1 LKGRRFCKELFLKSR
16 WIDCRKKGGNK
27 PANTTGFQGGFKR
40 FKLYHIGHSI
50 WNCAALILYIQIE
63 SNEPNRSFPFT
74 GRSDFLAGF
83 AVAVL
88 YRWRL
93 FCPRAKDSRWLGA
106 SYAPA
111 LAYLALK
118 TTSLKDA
125 FLTGA
130 AVYAVYDFTLMTV
143 FKDYNLGM
151 AVADTLWGGTL
162 FTMTRYVLDRFKF

>member
-1 LKGRRFCKELFLKSR
+1 MNQTGRFLLLAGLIFLLDLPWLSF
-16 WIDCRKKGGNK
+16 IGGDYSALVRKI
-27 PANTTGFQGGFKR
+27 QGG
-40 FKLYHIGHSI
+40 S
-50 WNCAALILYIQIE
+50 
-63 SNEPNRSFPFT
+63 EPRMRP
-74 GRSDFLAGF
+74 LAGF
-83 AVAVL
+83 VV
-88 YRWRL
+88 Y
-93 FCPRAKDSRWLGA
+93 
-106 SYAPA
+106 PA

-130 AVYAVYDFTLMTV
+130 AVYAVYDFTMMFV